1 MDILE
6 PKAIVGTNSWGS
18 AAYGK
23 VLRGESVDRATI
35 RQCYEKALANS
46 LKVSNWSIC
55 GTTSNSFM
63 INSFFL
69 FLLDS
74 SPNGSLNKI
83 SVSNRFI
90 LPLS

>member
-35 RQCYEKALANS
+35 RQCYSKKEK
-46 LKVSNWSIC
+46 
-55 GTTSNSFM
+55 G
-63 INSFFL
+63 INNADHS
-69 FLLDS
+69 
-74 SPNGSLNKI
+74 
-83 SVSNRFI
+83 
-90 LPLS
+90 

>member
-35 RQCYEKALANS
+35 RQCYEKAKETGLLIFDLAQDYGFG
-46 LKVSNWSIC
+46 KAQKMIGDFGVSNFKCHPDSLAFFC
-55 GTTSNSFM
+55 CNS
-63 INSFFL
+63 
-69 FLLDS
+69 
-74 SPNGSLNKI
+74 
-83 SVSNRFI
+83 SV
-90 LPLS
+90 L

>member
-46 LKVSNWSIC
+46 LKVSN
-55 GTTSNSFM
+55 
-63 INSFFL
+63 
-69 FLLDS
+69 
-74 SPNGSLNKI
+74 
-83 SVSNRFI
+83 
-90 LPLS
+90 

>member
-35 RQCYEKALANS
+35 RQCYEKAKETDLLIFDLAQDYS
-46 LKVSNWSIC
+46 LGKAQKMIGDFGTADIYVSKGLQRLQQYSI
-55 GTTSNSFM
+55 S
-63 INSFFL
+63 
-69 FLLDS
+69 
-74 SPNGSLNKI
+74 
-83 SVSNRFI
+83 
-90 LPLS
+90 